1 MVIMQILL
9 KAARTSRLARQ
20 IAIPGQIQ
28 TMLTHLREQQSTTNQ
43 PLRTNPIYLITT
55 TQVKIHQIG
64 HQILQMK
71 ITPTHHITMT
81 LVNRLSVPVQT
92 QTMQT
97 HQQAKQGENRFIL
110 MKFKSI
116 HEEIQKE

>member
-20 IAIPGQIQ
+20 IAVPGQIQ

-43 PLRTNPIYLITT
+43 PLRTNPRCVITT
-55 TQVKIHQIG
+55 TQVKIYQIG

-71 ITPTHHITMT
+71 ITPAHHITMT
-81 LVNRLSVPVQT
+81 LVNRLSGPVQT

-97 HQQAKQGENRFIL
+97 HRQAKQGENRFIL

-116 HEEIQKE
+116 HEEIQEK